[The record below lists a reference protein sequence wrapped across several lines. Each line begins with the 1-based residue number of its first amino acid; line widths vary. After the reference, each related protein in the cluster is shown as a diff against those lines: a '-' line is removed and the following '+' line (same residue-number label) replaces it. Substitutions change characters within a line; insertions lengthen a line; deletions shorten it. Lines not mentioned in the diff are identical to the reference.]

1 MFFNVGE
8 LMGNL
13 KHSEE
18 LKEKILA
25 EIATGTPMT
34 QLSSK
39 YDIPVSTI
47 GTWKGD
53 AIKKDDEFENLRN
66 KRKTEFVNNAW
77 DLINDSMAVASK
89 RIKRSKDF
97 EENIDIV
104 ASAIKKHSNEISKE
118 TGLGWFDLLNLI
130 KELQTL
136 KNPKIGELTTLI
148 GTMYDKQAVAEGKPT
163 EIVEFKLEDFA
174 E

>member
-1 MFFNVGE
+1 
-8 LMGNL
+8 MGNL

-18 LKEKILA
+18 LKEQILA
-25 EIATGTPMT
+25 EIATGVPMT
-34 QLSSK
+34 QLSEK

-53 AIKKDDEFENLRN
+53 AKKKDDGFENLRN
-66 KRKTEFVNNAW
+66 KKKTEFVENAW
-77 DLINDSMAVASK
+77 ELINDSMAVAKK

-97 EENIDIV
+97 EDNIDIV
-104 ASAIKKHSNEISKE
+104 ASAIKKHSGEISKE

-136 KNPKIGELTTLI
+136 KNPKLGELSTLI
-148 GTMYDKQAVAEGKPT
+148 GTMFDKQAVAEGKPT
-163 EIVEFKLEDFA
+163 EIVKVKLEDFT

>member
-1 MFFNVGE
+1 
-8 LMGNL
+8 MGNL

-25 EIATGTPMT
+25 ELALGTPAT
-34 QLSSK
+34 QLSKK
-39 YDIPVSTI
+39 YEIPVSTI
-47 GTWKGD
+47 MTWKGI
-53 AIKKDDEFENLRN
+53 AKKTSDEFDNLRQE
-66 KRKTEFVNNAW
+66 KKKAFVDNAW
-77 DLINDSMAVASK
+77 ELINDSMAVAQK

-97 EENIDIV
+97 EDNIDIV
-104 ASAIKKHSNEISKE
+104 ASAIKKHSGEISKE

-136 KNPKIGELTTLI
+136 KNPKLGELSTLI
-148 GTMYDKQAVAEGKPT
+148 GTMFDKQAVAEGKPT
-163 EIVEFKLEDFA
+163 EIVKVKLEDFT